1 LKKGIGFKDLVSLGE
16 REIQIHTGNDPN
28 KNLVRSEVFEKGQ
41 FLFSNQ
47 NAYDYRNEDKT
58 PIEEDFVKAST
69 RKLHNETIDEIK
81 ILFYVH
87 EKIKLL
93 RKQMPHFRLGKVFY
107 AKRFYQEA
115 VENLARAVDL
125 KPDFIAAYK
134 YLGLSYILLQDF
146 EHAVGVL
153 AEAHKQQPTYPD
165 LLNCLGVAY
174 AQKMDF
180 QGATQHVQKA
190 IDIRPDYLEA
200 NFNLGIILFLSTLQD
215 ASDEENV
222 IVPAR
227 VMRTFKSIKNHER
240 YQNDLWQAKFA
251 DFFNIIESGNRKKI
265 IEELLRIQVEIITT
279 KDESMIMD
287 YFFLK
292 FMYGGRELTKHDLEF
307 YEHVIKTEVHS
318 HEQYA
323 DFWNELGVIHLIQCR
338 DFFLKAINEFEK
350 ALKINPA
357 FDGAL
362 KNFDLLK
369 HNKSGFLILL
379 RAILR

>member
-1 LKKGIGFKDLVSLGE
+1 MKKGIGFKDVFSLGE
-16 REIQIHTGNDPN
+16 REIQVHTGNDPN

-41 FLFSNQ
+41 YLFSNQ
-47 NAYDYRNEDKT
+47 NGYDFRVREV
-58 PIEEDFVKAST
+58 PGMEEEFVKKST
-69 RKLHNETIDEIK
+69 RKLHNETIEEIK
-81 ILFYVH
+81 VLFYVH

-93 RKQMPHFRLGKVFY
+93 RKHMPHFRLGKLFFV
-107 AKRFYQEA
+107 KGFYQEA
-115 VENLARAVDL
+115 AENLTRAIDL

-134 YLGLSYILLQDF
+134 YLGLSRLMLREYPQASQAF
-146 EHAVGVL
+146 E
-153 AEAHKQQPTYPD
+153 EAHQQQPTYPD
-165 LLNCLGVAY
+165 LLNCLGVVY
-174 AQKMDF
+174 AQEEQF
-180 QGATQHVQKA
+180 QLATQYVQKA

-227 VMRTFKSIKNHER
+227 VMRTFTSIKNHDR
-240 YQNDLWQAKFA
+240 YQNEEWQIRFN
-251 DFFNIIESGNRKKI
+251 DFFSIIEAGNRKKI
-265 IEELLRIQVEIITT
+265 IEALLRIQVDIITT
-279 KDESMIMD
+279 RDDSMIMD

-292 FMYGGRELTKHDLEF
+292 FMYGGRELTKNDLEF
-307 YEHVIKTEVHS
+307 YEHVIKNEVHS
-318 HEQYA
+318 HNQYA

-338 DFFLKAINEFEK
+338 EFFLKAITEFEK
-350 ALKINPA
+350 SLKINPSFEDA
-357 FDGAL
+357 T